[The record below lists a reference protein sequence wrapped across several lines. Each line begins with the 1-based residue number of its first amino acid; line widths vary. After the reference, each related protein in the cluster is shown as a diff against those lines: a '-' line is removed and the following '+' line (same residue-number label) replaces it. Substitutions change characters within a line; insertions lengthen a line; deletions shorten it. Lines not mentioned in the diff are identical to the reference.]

1 MGMKISVEQS
11 VEAAE
16 LRSKAV
22 NERFS
27 GTGIIAETVLHADGV
42 IGNRGGRVT
51 PLFESTPLLS
61 IGSHLR
67 NGSSLIRK

>member
-1 MGMKISVEQS
+1 MGMKISLEQS

-27 GTGIIAETVLHADGV
+27 GTGIIAETVLHMQM
-42 IGNRGGRVT
+42 
-51 PLFESTPLLS
+51 E
-61 IGSHLR
+61 
-67 NGSSLIRK
+67 

>member
-1 MGMKISVEQS
+1 MGMKISLEQS

-42 IGNRGGRVT
+42 IGNRGRKGYAFIRVNA
-51 PLFESTPLLS
+51 PPQ
-61 IGSHLR
+61 H
-67 NGSSLIRK
+67 